1 LVKDSANEDSVG
13 IRTVKYDVPLVL
25 NAAVSRPNSVTTA
38 TDFRRLGKSIE
49 ADFQAIEV
57 S

>member
-1 LVKDSANEDSVG
+1 VKDSANEDSVG